1 MADIIEKIEAAVKE
15 NKVMIFMKGNRSF
28 PQCGFSAAT
37 VAIFDEIGEPYAT
50 ADVLSDPELRD
61 AIKQF
66 SNWPTIPQ
74 VYIDGK
80 FVGGCD
86 IIREMHESGEL
97 EPLVKAASAR
107 RRSSSRSRSTEPHNS
122 AVIGQDQRRQSCLL
136 NRNVLF
142 SRRWPRRRFP
152 PT

>member
-1 MADIIEKIEAAVKE
+1 MAQDVTERIQSAVSN
-15 NKVMIFMKGNRSF
+15 NKVMIFMKGTASF

-37 VAIFDEIGEPYAT
+37 VQVFEQMGVPFET

-61 AIKQF
+61 AIKRY

-86 IIREMHESGEL
+86 IIRELHESGEL
-97 EPLVKAASAR
+97 EPLVKAA
-107 RRSSSRSRSTEPHNS
+107 
-122 AVIGQDQRRQSCLL
+122 VG
-136 NRNVLF
+136 
-142 SRRWPRRRFP
+142 
-152 PT
+152 

>member
-1 MADIIEKIEAAVKE
+1 MADIIEKIESAVKE

-28 PQCGFSAAT
+28 PQCGFSATT
-37 VAIFDEIGEPYAT
+37 VAIFDEIGVPYAT

-61 AIKQF
+61 AIKSY

-86 IIREMHESGEL
+86 IIRELHETGEL
-97 EPLVKAASAR
+97 APLVKAAIGASAQ
-107 RRSSSRSRSTEPHNS
+107 E
-122 AVIGQDQRRQSCLL
+122 
-136 NRNVLF
+136 
-142 SRRWPRRRFP
+142 
-152 PT
+152 

>member
-1 MADIIEKIEAAVKE
+1 MSDVMKEIESQIKS

-37 VAIFDEIGEPYAT
+37 VAIFEQLGVPFET

-61 AIKQF
+61 GIKQY

-86 IIREMHESGEL
+86 IIRELHESGEL
-97 EPLVKAASAR
+97 EPMVKAALSESA
-107 RRSSSRSRSTEPHNS
+107 
-122 AVIGQDQRRQSCLL
+122 QQ
-136 NRNVLF
+136 
-142 SRRWPRRRFP
+142 
-152 PT
+152 